1 MIGSLMAS
9 NRFGRVRL
17 WSAGWVLL
25 VVCSAAFAND
35 EVVMRNGD
43 RYYGQVLSLNS
54 NTVVLQSDVLGE
66 LRLTR
71 SKVGGITFNAPKPAG
86 EPTPSVVPP
95 VPALPAGG
103 TTNDLDRLVLQLG
116 RSTNLVA
123 DVQRGVLSE
132 AGPEATRQFND
143 MIKGLLTGRLTVDD
157 IRAQAATAAGQ
168 IRQIR
173 SELGEDAGG
182 VLDGYL
188 KILEDFVNRAPAR
201 TAKPAAPIA
210 K

>member
-1 MIGSLMAS
+1 MTGFWMLP
-9 NRFGRVRL
+9 NRRGLTSRWGAAWIVL
-17 WSAGWVLL
+17 AACGAGF
-25 VVCSAAFAND
+25 AAD

-54 NTVVLQSDVLGE
+54 NTVVLQSEVLGQV
-66 LRLTR
+66 RLSR
-71 SKVGGITFNAPKPAG
+71 SQVGGITLKAPKPAG
-86 EPTPSVVPP
+86 EPTPA
-95 VPALPAGG
+95 VPAISTLPSGG
-103 TTNDLDRLVLQLG
+103 TTTNDLEKLVLQLG
-116 RSTNLVA
+116 RSTNVVA
-123 DVQRGVLSE
+123 DVQRGLLSE

-143 MIKGLLTGRLTVDD
+143 MVKGLLTGRLTVDD

-173 SELGEDAGG
+173 SELGEEAGG

-188 KILEDFVNRAPAR
+188 KILEDFVNRASAR
-201 TAKPAAPIA
+201 TAKPAAPLA